1 MSRFHKTF
9 KPWHPDYEILPPRGE
24 RELTKFSR
32 NPYKKTPPTIS
43 TAYRFLSRPEDFTRP
58 YSRSRS
64 FIKSFAAAAAT
75 LRASRRKS
83 QEDERHFH
91 PAKNFRPTKTT
102 TGRSATINPNL
113 KTHRFKRAK
122 IYRPG
127 DRGFRSSKKSVS
139 PLAEARRFFDL
150 PHQVI
155 PCIQRKIR
163 REVIMAL
170 HGGGASHAK
179 KRRNANSLIGC

>member
-1 MSRFHKTF
+1 MSRFHRTF
-9 KPWHPDYEILPPRGE
+9 RPWHPDYEILPPRAE
-24 RELTKFSR
+24 REVTNFSR
-32 NPYKKTPPTIS
+32 KQPPTIK
-43 TAYRFLSRPEDFTRP
+43 TTYRFLSRPEDFTKP
-58 YSRSRS
+58 YSRLR
-64 FIKSFAAAAAT
+64 FGVKSLAAAAAT
-75 LRASRRKS
+75 LTASRRKS
-83 QEDERHFH
+83 QEDDRHYH

-102 TGRSATINPNL
+102 TGRSATISPKL
-113 KTHRFKRAK
+113 RIKRAK

-139 PLAEARRFFDL
+139 PLAVARRFFDL
-150 PHQVI
+150 PHQVV